1 MSENE
6 QPTTNNQQ
14 SSTTRC
20 GTIAL
25 IGAPNAGKST
35 LSNRL
40 VGAKVSIVTPKAQ
53 TTRSRVTAVCMEAGA
68 QMVFLDVPGVFDAK
82 QDFERAMVNAAWN
95 GARGADVIMF
105 MQDARKKPDEET
117 EAALA
122 RVLKLVGQGD
132 EVGHG
137 GEAGAPLPRERQR
150 GLASVSELSRSGEG
164 GDPLSSDPARPHPE
178 FSSRENSDLSQG
190 RGKQAVPIGQNKP
203 QKNLIIVLNKIDA
216 VEDKKTLLL
225 RAKWFSE
232 RADNPALFMISARK
246 GDGVEALKSLLATMM
261 PEGPYLYDEDA
272 LTDMPMRLIA
282 SELTR
287 EQCFLKLQE
296 EIPYTLT
303 VETEK
308 YETKA
313 DGSAVINQI
322 IIVQNERQK
331 TIVIGE
337 GGQML
342 KAIGERARHEI
353 GRMLGAKCHLYLF
366 VKVRADWK
374 EKPEAYRYLGLEMGQ

>member
-6 QPTTNNQQ
+6 SRIANHE
-14 SSTTRC
+14 SRTRC

-35 LSNRL
+35 LTNRL
-40 VGAKVSIVTPKAQ
+40 VGAKISIVTPKAQ

-82 QDFERAMVNAAWN
+82 QDFERAMVSAAWN
-95 GARGADVIMF
+95 GARGADVILF
-105 MQDARKKPDEET
+105 MQDARKKPDDET

-122 RVLKLVGQGD
+122 RVVGF
-132 EVGHG
+132 HK
-137 GEAGAPLPRERQR
+137 PL
-150 GLASVSELSRSGEG
+150 L
-164 GDPLSSDPARPHPE
+164 
-178 FSSRENSDLSQG
+178 
-190 RGKQAVPIGQNKP
+190 
-203 QKNLIIVLNKIDA
+203 IVLNKIDA
-216 VEDKKTLLL
+216 VEDKKTLLA

-246 GDGVEALKSLLATMM
+246 GDGVAALKNLLATMM

-272 LTDMPMRLIA
+272 LTDMPMRLLA

-313 DGSAVINQI
+313 DGSAVIHQL

-366 VKVRADWK
+366 VQVRPDWK
-374 EKPEAYRYLGLEMGQ
+374 EKPDAYRYLGLEMGN